1 MSKFSIY
8 NDKSKSEKIDFQMKE
23 KLNRGEKYD
32 FR

>member
-23 KLNRGEKYD
+23 KRGEKYD

>member
-23 KLNRGEKYD
+23 KRGKKYD